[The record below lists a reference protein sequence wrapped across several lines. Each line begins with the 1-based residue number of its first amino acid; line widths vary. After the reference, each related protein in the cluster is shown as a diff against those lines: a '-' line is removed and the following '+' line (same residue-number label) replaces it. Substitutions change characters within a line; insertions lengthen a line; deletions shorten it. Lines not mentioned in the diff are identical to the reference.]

1 MFVYSSFLFLSTY
14 ELHVDL
20 SHILLQLLVLAI
32 EILRLEIVVPVIQ
45 SLHVVDFFLADQL
58 VIVNFLRTLLVAEEV
73 LDISIRKFRNI
84 GGFMAPV
91 CIQSCLDFLLLIL
104 NLGLRLFKSLVVFH
118 VVKNILVELTI
129 PILFLQMLHETKFE
143 IVDKSQIFV
152 YFSEALVQTFL
163 MK

>member
-1 MFVYSSFLFLSTY
+1 MFILRSLFLSPY

-20 SHILLQLLVLAI
+20 GHFLLQLLVLAI

-45 SLHVVDFFLADQL
+45 SLHVEDFFLADQL
-58 VIVNFLRTLLVAEEV
+58 VIVNFLRAFLVAEEV
-73 LDISIRKFRNI
+73 LNISIRKFRNI
-84 GGFMAPV
+84 GGLMAPV
-91 CIQSCLDFLLLIL
+91 LGQTSLNFLLLIL
-104 NLGLRLFKSLVVFH
+104 DLVLRLFESFVVFH

-129 PILFLQMLHETKFE
+129 LILFLQMLHETKFE
-143 IVDKSQIFV
+143 VVDKSQIFV